1 MKQCYW
7 IKNDL
12 PISLKLS
19 NNVKFEAIPKFI
31 LFIYYVYKTSRQ
43 TRDVTM
49 M

>member
-1 MKQCYW
+1 MLFLLVSV
-7 IKNDL
+7 IVVV
-12 PISLKLS
+12 ISLE
-19 NNVKFEAIPKFI
+19 NVIYLL